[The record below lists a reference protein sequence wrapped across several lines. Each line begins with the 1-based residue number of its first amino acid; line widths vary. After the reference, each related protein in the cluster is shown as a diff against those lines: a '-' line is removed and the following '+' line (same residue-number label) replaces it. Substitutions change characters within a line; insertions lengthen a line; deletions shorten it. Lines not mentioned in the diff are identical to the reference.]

1 MNQEVYVASS
11 EISTIVKETIGSITD
26 YLKHREIEKTERE
39 RVRATLRAVTAKF
52 ENDRKMFELYLN
64 KSFDERAR
72 LYESGEKLLQKAM
85 KDQDIETTKL
95 ALNFML
101 SVYDKNP
108 IDGFSLE
115 GGPLNMS
122 LLSNRL

>member
-1 MNQEVYVASS
+1 MTPEIYAAS
-11 EISTIVKETIGSITD
+11 EIGSIVKETIGFITD
-26 YLKHREIEKTERE
+26 YLQQREVEKTERE
-39 RVRATLRAVTAKF
+39 RVRATLRAITAKF
-52 ENDRKMFELYLN
+52 ENDRKMFESYLE

-85 KDQDIETTKL
+85 KDNDMETTKL

-101 SVYDKNP
+101 EIYNKNP
-108 IDGFSLE
+108 LDGFSIE
-115 GGPLNMS
+115 SGPLNMS